1 MLGMLLTFSGNFIG
15 EFSSSLGKR
24 MLEKK
29 ELSTY
34 LYGMASYLFLA
45 ILFFLIT
52 RIGGESLVFGGGV
65 AIFVI
70 KCIFEI
76 IQSEVQ
82 FRALKLAPR
91 TTFTFLRVL
100 TIPLLFVVD
109 LVLGYTLTISQFI
122 GVLLVTLSLVF
133 MFSGKHISRN
143 GFYLSLFSAIN
154 AVITISL
161 FKYNI
166 THFRSV
172 AVEGCY
178 TTILLSCYFVTR
190 SYLLHGMDM
199 FRLLW
204 CPNVG
209 LLVVSDGI
217 ASVLLS
223 FAFQYGPASLILAMV
238 RSSALLWSFL
248 SGAFYFSESG
258 MKRKFATLSVLVV
271 AVFLMLP

>member
-1 MLGMLLTFSGNFIG
+1 MLLAFSGNFIG

-29 ELSTY
+29 ELSIH
-34 LYGMASYLFLA
+34 LYGVANYFFLV

-52 RIGGESLVFGGGV
+52 QIGGESLVFGGGV
-65 AIFVI
+65 AIFAI

-82 FRALKLAPR
+82 FRALELAPR

-100 TIPLLFVVD
+100 TIPLLLVVD
-109 LVLGYTLTISQFI
+109 LVLGYTLTIPQFV
-122 GVLLVTLSLVF
+122 GVLLVTLSLVV

-161 FKYNI
+161 YKYNI

-172 AVEGCY
+172 AVEGY
-178 TTILLSCYFVTR
+178 YSTLLLLCYFVAR
-190 SYLLHGMDM
+190 SFLLHGKNI

-204 CPNVG
+204 RPNVMLFAG
-209 LLVVSDGI
+209 SDGI
-217 ASVLLS
+217 ASVLLA
-223 FAFQYGPASLILAMV
+223 FAYQYGPASLILAMV

-248 SGAFYFSESG
+248 SGALYFSESG
-258 MKRKFATLSVLVV
+258 MKRKFAALSILVV